1 MTLGKPLRSLQASV
15 PLCVKYSRAPCS
27 GNVRQWIGDKE
38 SPPRLRTWC
47 SSIQKEPARNSAACP
62 SPNFQAARNPAWS
75 KPGFLYQRWFCLLDH
90 VWRLLVV
97 MLVVTTR
104 ASSGWRP
111 VMLLNIPQYTGRPTA
126 ELSSL
131 ADVSPA
137 PVLPPYLQLGRCLAT
152 QHGHEAW
159 EEVTGGALGRP
170 LPPHWKG

>member
-1 MTLGKPLRSLQASV
+1 
-15 PLCVKYSRAPCS
+15 
-27 GNVRQWIGDKE
+27 
-38 SPPRLRTWC
+38 
-47 SSIQKEPARNSAACP
+47 
-62 SPNFQAARNPAWS
+62 
-75 KPGFLYQRWFCLLDH
+75 
-90 VWRLLVV
+90 

-137 PVLPPYLQLGRCLAT
+137 PVLPPCLQLGRCLAT